1 MVQIVERDI
10 EEINVIPLVDVML
23 VLLVIVLTTASFIS
37 TAQIPVNLAKARN
50 AQTAEESPIK
60 VTIRADG
67 SIFFGARQVA
77 VEELPAVLEG
87 IPRQAQVI
95 VWADHQIL
103 LQRFVSV
110 VDAIKGQGF
119 DRISLR
125 VNTQ

>member
-1 MVQIVERDI
+1 MERDI

-37 TAQIPVNLAKARN
+37 TAQIPVNLAKAKN
-50 AQTAEESPIK
+50 ARTAEEAPIK

-67 SIFFGARQVA
+67 IIFLGPRQVA
-77 VEELPAVLEG
+77 VEELPAALEG

-119 DRISLR
+119 ERISLR
-125 VNTQ
+125 VETQ